1 MADFDTFAGTLL
13 EESKRFLEKAAENK
27 NDDAAHAA
35 YLHASLNLAFASAEA
50 HINAV
55 AEELASHTEFSAPH
69 DKGVLLEKEVRL
81 DNGEFKL
88 KGDRFYPLEERVMF
102 IHRRVTSQPLDK
114 KTQWWSD
121 LGSAIKL
128 RNKLTH
134 PKDEAPVIRAKD
146 VAAALTAVIE
156 CIDAIYRAV
165 YKKPF
170 PAAKRM
176 LQSKLT
182 F

>member
-1 MADFDTFAGTLL
+1 
-13 EESKRFLEKAAENK
+13 
-27 NDDAAHAA
+27 
-35 YLHASLNLAFASAEA
+35 
-50 HINAV
+50 
-55 AEELASHTEFSAPH
+55 
-69 DKGVLLEKEVRL
+69 
-81 DNGEFKL
+81 
-88 KGDRFYPLEERVMF
+88 MF
-102 IHRRVTSQPLDK
+102 IHRRITSQPLDK

-128 RNKLTH
+128 RNKLTY
-134 PKDEAPVIRAKD
+134 PKAEALVIRAKD
-146 VAAALTAVIE
+146 VAVALTAVIE

>member
-13 EESKRFLEKAAENK
+13 EESKRFLEKAIESQK
-27 NDDAAHAA
+27 DDIAHAA

-55 AEELASHTEFSAPH
+55 ADELASHSEFSAPH
-69 DKGVLLEKEVRL
+69 DRGVLLEKEVRL
-81 DNGEFKL
+81 DDGEFKL
-88 KGDRFYPLEERVMF
+88 KGARFYPLEERLIF
-102 IHRRVTSQPLDK
+102 IHRRVTSEPLDK
-114 KTQWWSD
+114 RTQWWSD
-121 LGSAIKL
+121 LGAAIKL

-134 PKDEAPVIRAKD
+134 PKDEPPTVRARD
-146 VAAALTAVIE
+146 VAAALTAIIE
-156 CIDAIYRAV
+156 CIDAIYKAV

-170 PAAKRM
+170 PAAKRG